1 MKTRGPLQTQ
11 EQTKLEALY
20 RDLDLFLTQ
29 PMLPF
34 DDQEPIVAGELR
46 KELGR
51 LKSQISRVEKALET
65 LPRDARPDE
74 VIEALERYG
83 ILQSGRMSETE

>member
-1 MKTRGPLQTQ
+1 MQSD

-20 RDLDLFLTQ
+20 RELDLFLTQ

-34 DDQEPIVAGELR
+34 DDQEPMVAGDLR

-51 LKSQISRVEKALET
+51 LKSQISRVEKALEG
-65 LPRDARPDE
+65 LPRDARPDQ
-74 VIEALERYG
+74 VIEVLERHG

>member
-1 MKTRGPLQTQ
+1 MKTRSPLQGD
-11 EQTKLEALY
+11 EQTRLEALY
-20 RDLDLFLTQ
+20 RELDLFLTQ

-34 DDQEPIVAGELR
+34 DDQEPMVAGDLR

-51 LKSQISRVEKALET
+51 LKSQIGRVEKALEG
-65 LPRDARPDE
+65 LPGEARPDQ
-74 VIEALERYG
+74 VIEALEQHG

>member
-1 MKTRGPLQTQ
+1 MKTRGPLQTE
-11 EQTKLEALY
+11 EQTRLEALY

-34 DDQEPIVAGELR
+34 DDQEPMVAGDLR

-51 LKSQISRVEKALET
+51 LKSQISRVEKALEG
-65 LPRDARPDE
+65 LPRDARPDQ
-74 VIEALERYG
+74 VIEALEERG